1 MKEYARVLIVDE
13 HPTLRELLQPRCTE
27 HPVHAIFAEDGLSAQ
42 AWIAAD
48 DGFDIV
54 LVKEL
59 LPDGVTGRE
68 LAHMVA
74 KNIPEA
80 RVILASERQRPQSSD
95 LPPNTVIMSNAQI
108 NNKAISA
115 LCNQEAGLRKRM
127 P

>member
-13 HPTLRELLQPRCTE
+13 HTTLRELLQPRCTE

-68 LAHMVA
+68 LAHTVA

-80 RVILASERQRPQSSD
+80 RVILASERQRPQLSD

-108 NNKAISA
+108 NNKAITA

-127 P
+127 S